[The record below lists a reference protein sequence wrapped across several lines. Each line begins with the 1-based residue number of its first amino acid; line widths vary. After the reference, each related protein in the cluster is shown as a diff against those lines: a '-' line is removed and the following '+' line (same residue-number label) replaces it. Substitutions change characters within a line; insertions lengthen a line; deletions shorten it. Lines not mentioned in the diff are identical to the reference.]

1 MGEENGI
8 LNSYKPLE
16 CPLHYITNDTSS
28 VYKKKGK
35 WRVNTFDSGT
45 EKIAIF
51 FFFFLAVTIVKEP
64 TPHYWKVAL
73 ASSVLSHFEAYCLQ
87 LSHEI

>member
-1 MGEENGI
+1 MKSRKLTKNATQFFPHEKGGGGEENGI

-51 FFFFLAVTIVKEP
+51 FFFFF
-64 TPHYWKVAL
+64 W
-73 ASSVLSHFEAYCLQ
+73 LSQ
-87 LSHEI
+87 L